1 MEALLKQ
8 LRELPKRFLALS
20 PNVRRLCIVGLVALL
35 GIAAAVTFFTSKSD
49 NYQYVFTNL
58 SPEDS
63 SEASAALQTAK
74 IPFRLE
80 AAGAALAVPA
90 SQVYEA
96 RLLLATAGLPR
107 GGGVGFELFDRGD
120 LGVSE
125 FTQRVNLRR
134 ATEGELSRTIGRL
147 TEVRS
152 ARVHLTLPEKGL
164 FRDDERKASAAVVLN
179 LFPGRTVGERELA
192 GIRHLVASA
201 VAGLTPQAV
210 TIVDSRG
217 TVLSTEPSWADT
229 ANRYAQK
236 LEQDLERRVV
246 SLLESAVGAGAV
258 VARITAALDTS
269 EIDRQAEIFDPEATA
284 LRSERKVAQSQN
296 QDSGKGAIAGAAANQ
311 PLEQPSSPGG
321 STANSRGSSL
331 LEDEIRNFETSKT
344 VTKTVTKAPRVQR
357 LSVAILVD
365 GVKGK
370 ARSAEELNRLGEL
383 AKRAVGYDEKRGD
396 QLEITSTLFHSLPS
410 ESAPQPVIKTWNN
423 LHYALLGAGVLLFLL
438 ITGGAALA
446 MRAKKRREQHPSLN
460 DILTPGAKVGEIM
473 AAQASQQLPALA
485 GSAPALEAPK
495 VEVSIQER
503 ARILAA
509 KDPARAAHLLKAWMA
524 ADIQN
529 EEPIHG

>member
-8 LRELPKRFLALS
+8 LRELPKRFLALP

-35 GIAAAVTFFTSKSD
+35 GIAAAVTFLTAKSD
-49 NYQYVFTNL
+49 SYQYVFTNL

-63 SEASAALQTAK
+63 SEASAALQAAK

-210 TIVDSRG
+210 TIVDGRG

-258 VARITAALDTS
+258 VARITATLDTS
-269 EIDRQAEIFDPEATA
+269 EIDRQAEVFDPEATA

-296 QDSGKGAIAGAAANQ
+296 QDSGKGTVAGAAANQ
-311 PLEQPSSPGG
+311 PLGQPNGLGG
-321 STANSRGSSL
+321 SANSRGSSL

-344 VTKTVTKAPRVQR
+344 VTKTLTRAPRVQR

-365 GVKGK
+365 GVKGQ

-396 QLEITSTLFHSLPS
+396 QLEITSTLFHSLPP
-410 ESAPQPVIKTWNN
+410 ESTPQPAVKTWTN

-438 ITGGAALA
+438 IAGGAALV
-446 MRAKKRREQHPSLN
+446 MRAKKRREQRPSLN
-460 DILTPGAKVGEIM
+460 DILIPGAKVGEIM
-473 AAQASQQLPALA
+473 AAQAAQQLPAPA
-485 GSAPALEAPK
+485 SSAPSLEAPK

-503 ARILAA
+503 ARVLAA

-524 ADIQN
+524 TDIQN